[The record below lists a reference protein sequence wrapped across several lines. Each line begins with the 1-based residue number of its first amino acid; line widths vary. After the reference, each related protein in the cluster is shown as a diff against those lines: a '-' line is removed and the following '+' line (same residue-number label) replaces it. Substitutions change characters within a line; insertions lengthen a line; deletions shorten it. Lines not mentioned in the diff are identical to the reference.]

1 MEGVGNLNDRLHK
14 LCKVMFV
21 FVIWLSVA
29 AGIATRILGSNLDTA
44 NFLSFIDKN
53 RLFSP
58 LQSDYASATNGVM
71 DLISRTPQ
79 QVCSVIE
86 NVNSYPRNFFSIHAY
101 VFPTLISLT
110 ASIFPAPLN
119 WVAGLWVSLSFVGG
133 LLAIYIFLRKVSIPK
148 PAIFSL
154 TATILFYPVLIQA
167 FKGQIYVDLLI
178 FGPACTAVLLLWW
191 MKYHSVSVWKWVIVL
206 LIVLATISERGAYVA
221 GLIGVF
227 YLLLLF
233 GKSLPKNKEAL
244 CVLGTGLSAWFWMII
259 WTTFIQSNTQYQ
271 NLSITGSLDRLKQ
284 LFRDPL
290 NQQFNIF
297 VMTSISL
304 IVLSFVSGRG
314 FILALAAMA
323 PNLLVSTGGAE
334 LSSFNNHYHQSYL
347 AVIVGTAV
355 IGFVRISKF
364 ITNSSTSDRR
374 WITNV
379 MGFFILI
386 SSMIVWTNFGQKSS
400 VEYLKSQSEY
410 VVLPPLMNDYTSLR
424 VESSYFKSIADYVQ
438 KLNPKTVS
446 ASEPLM
452 PALYLAHIKDV
463 EYWPIGVGKADVV
476 IAPMSES
483 LPVVYPFGD
492 IWGNG
497 AELFSCTSQ
506 ILLNEYRL
514 VHQIDSY
521 DIYQIITK

>member
-1 MEGVGNLNDRLHK
+1 MNSVGNLNDRLHK
-14 LCKVMFV
+14 LCKVIFV
-21 FVIWLSVA
+21 FGILLSVA
-29 AGIATRILGSNLDTA
+29 AGIATRILGSYIDTA
-44 NFLSFIDKN
+44 NFLSFIDKG

-58 LQSDYASATNGVM
+58 LQSDYASNMDGVM
-71 DLISRTPQ
+71 HLITRTPQ

-86 NVNSYPRNFFSIHAY
+86 NVNSYSRNFFSTHAY
-101 VFPTLISLT
+101 LFPTVISLS
-110 ASIFPAPLN
+110 ASILPIPLN
-119 WVAGLWVSLSFVGG
+119 WVAGLWISLSFVGG
-133 LLAIYIFLRKVSIPK
+133 LLAIYIFLRKVNIPT
-148 PAIFSL
+148 PAVSSL
-154 TATILFYPVLIQA
+154 IATILLYPVLIQA

-233 GKSLPKNKEAL
+233 GKSLPKHKEAL
-244 CVLGTGLSAWFWMII
+244 YVLSTGLSAWMWMII

-284 LFRDPL
+284 LFREPL

-297 VMTSISL
+297 IMTSISL

-355 IGFVRISKF
+355 IGFVRFSKF

-379 MGFFILI
+379 MGLFILI

-424 VESSYFKSIADYVQ
+424 VESSYFKSIADYVR

-463 EYWPIGVGKADVV
+463 EYWPIGVGKADIV

-497 AELFSCTSQ
+497 PELFSCTSQ
-506 ILLNEYRL
+506 LLITEYRL
-514 VHQIDSY
+514 IHQIDSY
-521 DIYQIITK
+521 NIYQKIRP

>member
-1 MEGVGNLNDRLHK
+1 MSNIRHLSDRLRS
-14 LCKVMFV
+14 LCKIMFV
-21 FVIWLSVA
+21 FVAWLSVA
-29 AGIATRILGSNLDTA
+29 AGIATRILGSYLDTA
-44 NFLSFIDKN
+44 NFLSFIDRS

-58 LQSDYASATNGVM
+58 LQSDYASATNGLV
-71 DLISRTPQ
+71 DLISRTPE

-86 NVNSYPRNFFSIHAY
+86 HTNSYPPNFFLIHAY
-101 VFPTLISLT
+101 IFPTVISFSD
-110 ASIFPAPLN
+110 SILPLPLN
-119 WVAGLWVSLSFVGG
+119 WVAGLWLSLSFVGG
-133 LLAIYIFLRKVSIPK
+133 LTAVYVFLKEESVQM
-148 PAIFSL
+148 PAIFFLISML
-154 TATILFYPVLIQA
+154 LLYPVLIQA
-167 FKGQIYVDLLI
+167 FKGQVYVDLLI
-178 FGPACTAVLLLWW
+178 FGPACTAILLLWR
-191 MKYHSVSVWKWVIVL
+191 MKHHSVSVWKWVIVL

-233 GKSLPKNKEAL
+233 GKSLPRHKEAL
-244 CVLGTGLSAWFWMII
+244 YVLGTGLSAWFWMVI
-259 WTTFIQSNTQYQ
+259 WTTFIQSNVQYQ

-334 LSSFNNHYHQSYL
+334 LTSFNNHYHQSYL

-364 ITNSSTSDRR
+364 INNSSTSNGK

-379 MGFFILI
+379 TGFLILI
-386 SSMIVWTNFGQKSS
+386 SSIIVWTNFGQKSS
-400 VEYLKSQSEY
+400 VEYLQSQSGY
-410 VVLPPLMNDYTSLR
+410 VVLPPFMNDYTALR
-424 VESSYFKSIADYVQ
+424 VQSSYSKSIADYVQ

-446 ASEPLM
+446 ASESLM
-452 PALYLAHIKDV
+452 PAFYLADIKDV
-463 EYWPIGVGKADVV
+463 EYWPIGVGKADIV

-483 LPVVYPFGD
+483 LPVVYPFGNNV
-492 IWGNG
+492 GNG

-506 ILLNEYRL
+506 ILLNEYQL
-514 VHQIDSY
+514 VHQINSFN
-521 DIYQIITK
+521 IYQKITK